1 MKGNHLVMSGG
12 TVSHAGRF
20 LSVFVMIPLSLVSL
34 IAQGVMALAMRREA
48 KRNSELYKRRRAIE
62 DEVRWRMQRTH

>member
-12 TVSHAGRF
+12 TVSRAGRF
-20 LSVFVMIPLSLVSL
+20 LSVFVMIPLSLISL
-34 IAQGVMALAMRREA
+34 IAQGAMALTMRREA
-48 KRNSELYKRRRAIE
+48 KRNSELYKRTRAIE